1 MDFFSGILNSTI
13 ENSPLRQTNVGIS
26 FMLKSAY
33 NKTQWQ
39 IVTGTEIRSYRQEQ
53 GPLHKL
59 HFAHA
64 IHYGIKKKS
73 SKILYVFIN

>member
-33 NKTQWQ
+33 NKTQ
-39 IVTGTEIRSYRQEQ
+39 
-53 GPLHKL
+53 
-59 HFAHA
+59 
-64 IHYGIKKKS
+64 
-73 SKILYVFIN
+73 